1 MPITSDF
8 ELAASAP
15 DDALAQ
21 AVRDPMSS
29 PISQIA
35 ALSELRSRQQL
46 RQEAAAAQ
54 GAQPGTVADKIL
66 APVGYKDGGMV
77 RGYKH
82 GGIVQHFK
90 DGSKGKPVSIIP
102 ESYIKKIEAYEGL
115 NDPTSKNPH
124 STASGLYQ
132 FIDSTRRHLD
142 KTYGFNPS
150 DRSPETEKR
159 RMMAYTQE
167 TIDELERNNIPVTGG
182 TMYGGHLMGQ
192 RGVRDFY
199 KAYQANPEARIEDF
213 FSPDVIRKNPDIF
226 NPRGGKKRETL
237 AEVMTKLDQVGGGKS
252 NTPRTAE
259 DMNLGAAL
267 QVANRADRGD
277 TGSGYE
283 DAGLGGALALAN
295 MLEQTK
301 TAPKPAPT
309 PKPNPMAEDPT
320 LAKLYAAIGARSRQP
335 EQAGGGDDLQTIEEM
350 NNQVR
355 RRMAQFRQQQPMYGG
370 AGETAGFRNGGI
382 VQHFRDGSP
391 RGVQTPD
398 GRFILP
404 LRDPRDMPGEDY
416 DTMAY
421 TGFLLGQPDMP
432 PPDEPMSGADYIMS
446 LISGIPAGS
455 IPEQNPLG
463 ILPPA
468 SVMGQVGTNPLA
480 STRGQEP
487 DLQLS
492 DILPQ
497 NPFGLTGEPARR
509 AREEPARRAR
519 EENVNIMDY
528 LPNYAEMAGKPTFSS
543 VAEREQFTYPQQW
556 ALYARN
562 FLGSKVPGTF
572 GAIPEAVGQGLM
584 SGYEA
589 VGDIAT
595 LSEKELKEKWAR
607 DAAEST
613 PKPKQTKSATPPAK
627 APPTTKL
634 APTGAPVSGTG
645 ASPAGNAPQVRGT
658 GISAGIKNEPP
669 PPPQNTPG
677 SPYGPAEQ
685 YVRELYKDDA
695 ARQERLA
702 RREEEAKRMARIQAG
717 LAIASG
723 DSQYFA
729 KNLARA
735 IPVINDYQKT
745 RAGLDEESD
754 AFEQQFRERL
764 IGARGIDIQ
773 QAELMKRTQAQNNA
787 EVRKAEIEAASELQK
802 LMREGALTERTAFE
816 KIYEYYTKPNP
827 LTGELPPI
835 PAQYKD
841 NRDAYIVELTQKTI
855 RSLTPIP
862 LQTTTKK
869 PAAGG

>member
-54 GAQPGTVADKIL
+54 GGQPGTVADKIL
-66 APVGYKDGGMV
+66 APIGYANGGLV
-77 RGYKH
+77 SDHRRS
-82 GGIVQHFK
+82 GIVQHFK

-142 KTYGFNPS
+142 KTYGFNPN

-237 AEVMTKLDQVGGGKS
+237 AEVMTKLDQVGGGRTK
-252 NTPRTAE
+252 TPRSAE

-267 QVANRADRGD
+267 QTAKRAD
-277 TGSGYE
+277 SAE
-283 DAGLGGALALAN
+283 DASMNSALALAS

-309 PKPNPMAEDPT
+309 PKPDGMAEDPT

-335 EQAGGGDDLQTIEEM
+335 AQADSGDDLQTIEDM

-370 AGETAGFRNGGI
+370 GTGGDFGFRDGGI
-382 VQHFRDGSP
+382 VQHFRDGSEGP
-391 RGVQTPD
+391 VYPIYGSDSVIPD
-398 GRFILP
+398 PFLADLNYLLESGGAF
-404 LRDPRDMPGEDY
+404 GESP
-416 DTMAY
+416 T
-421 TGFLLGQPDMP
+421 
-432 PPDEPMSGADYIMS
+432 
-446 LISGIPAGS
+446 GIPLGS
-455 IPEQNPLG
+455 IPEQNPLSLMPNPFPRDMSPEPSLRAERNLASG
-463 ILPPA
+463 PNRETTVPDLLDPNYGRSYLEQTYRNARDFGEQRSRKLDEILGFENQQKSGLGKLLVEAGRYRLAAPEA
-468 SVMGQVGTNPLA
+468 LGMLLSGVGTAVSGGLGYALEDMTPGA
-480 STRGQEP
+480 W
-487 DLQLS
+487 S
-492 DILPQ
+492 DAAPS
-497 NPFGLTGEPARR
+497 EPAKK
-509 AREEPARRAR
+509 AAKKPATS
-519 EENVNIMDY
+519 
-528 LPNYAEMAGKPTFSS
+528 P
-543 VAEREQFTYPQQW
+543 
-556 ALYARN
+556 
-562 FLGSKVPGTF
+562 
-572 GAIPEAVGQGLM
+572 
-584 SGYEA
+584 
-589 VGDIAT
+589 AT
-595 LSEKELKEKWAR
+595 A
-607 DAAEST
+607 
-613 PKPKQTKSATPPAK
+613 PAK

-634 APTGAPVSGTG
+634 APTGAPVSGTS
-645 ASPAGNAPQVRGT
+645 ASPAGNAPTVRDT
-658 GISAGIKNEPP
+658 GIAAGMREQQTAPV
-669 PPPQNTPG
+669 G

-685 YVRELYKDDA
+685 FVRELYKEDA

-735 IPVINDYQKT
+735 IPIMSDYQKT

-764 IGARGIDIQ
+764 IGARGIDVQ
-773 QAELMKRTQAQNNA
+773 QAELMKRVKVENAAKIQQAQ
-787 EVRKAEIEAASELQK
+787 IEA
-802 LMREGALTERTAFE
+802 GAKVAEERAKGAITPQRALE
-816 KIYEYYTKPNP
+816 MVYEYYTKPNP
-827 LTGELPPI
+827 LTGELPAI
-835 PAQYKD
+835 PAEWEN
-841 NRDAYIVELTQKTI
+841 NREGYALFLAKKMAEQQSAIPI
-855 RSLTPIP
+855 TPRP
-862 LQTTTKK
+862 Q
-869 PAAGG
+869 AAGVK